1 MGKIPERNLR
11 QGSILKKCGKVAV
24 KLTVKAQEANLR
36 DRQNFKTH
44 GLILLFFKPIKWPNS
59 EKMWHL
65 LGIWELLIW
74 YVCLFVLFF

>member
-44 GLILLFFKPIKWPNS
+44 GLILLFFKPIK
-59 EKMWHL
+59 
-65 LGIWELLIW
+65 
-74 YVCLFVLFF
+74 